1 MYASIR
7 KYKNVTDADEAIKR
21 INEEF
26 VPIVSGVPGFIAYY
40 VVNSGEGVVTS
51 VSIFEDKSGV
61 QESNRRAAGFVK
73 NYANLFTTP
82 PEITAGDILILK
94 NK

>member
-7 KYKNVTDADEAIKR
+7 KYKNVTDVDEAIKR

-40 VVNSGEGVVTS
+40 VVGSGEGVVTS
-51 VSIFEDKSGV
+51 VNIFEDKSGV

>member
-26 VPIVSGVPGFIAYY
+26 VPIVSGVPAPKPH
-40 VVNSGEGVVTS
+40 T
-51 VSIFEDKSGV
+51 
-61 QESNRRAAGFVK
+61 
-73 NYANLFTTP
+73 
-82 PEITAGDILILK
+82 
-94 NK
+94 

>member
-40 VVNSGEGVVTS
+40 VVGSGEGVVTS
-51 VSIFEDKSGV
+51 VNIFEDKSGV